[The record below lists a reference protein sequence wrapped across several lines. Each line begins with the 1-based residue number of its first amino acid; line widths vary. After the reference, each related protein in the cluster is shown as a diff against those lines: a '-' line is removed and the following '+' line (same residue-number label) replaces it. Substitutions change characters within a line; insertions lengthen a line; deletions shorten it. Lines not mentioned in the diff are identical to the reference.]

1 MLTPKDLI
9 YINTYLHDRDDDSF
23 YFYNNNDE
31 FQVVINNRKNYTYTI
46 KFNDDLKAQEFL
58 KKMALKEGLRLF
70 DYIKIEGSTITTTN
84 DHDNFYCIFCGENE
98 MLAQKLVKMFRK
110 QEVLQD
116 KNNKKPKVE
125 SAKVRTRNEIKGTGI
140 KF

>member
-1 MLTPKDLI
+1 
-9 YINTYLHDRDDDSF
+9 
-23 YFYNNNDE
+23 
-31 FQVVINNRKNYTYTI
+31 
-46 KFNDDLKAQEFL
+46 
-58 KKMALKEGLRLF
+58 
-70 DYIKIEGSTITTTN
+70 
-84 DHDNFYCIFCGENE
+84 